1 MQKNG
6 NEEKKKMQEKNKYFF
21 TAKVIAKNKIFFDEI
36 DSTQKKARE
45 LAEKK
50 VENGTIIIT
59 DYQTNGIGT
68 HNRSW
73 YHEKGKNIAFS
84 LILYPKCKINM
95 LESLTIDIAKIM
107 QHVIEELYE
116 VKLEIK
122 KPNDLIYH
130 KKKVGGILTQ
140 IVTNGENIKY
150 LIIGIGMNINSTNF
164 PEELQKIA
172 TSLKLEFGKEFSRE
186 KIISVFC
193 NGLENYC
200 IEKKIF

>member
-1 MQKNG
+1 
-6 NEEKKKMQEKNKYFF
+6 MQEKNKYFF
-21 TAKVIAKNKIFFDEI
+21 TAKVIAKNRIFFDEI

-59 DYQTNGIGT
+59 DYQTKGMGT

-73 YHEKGKNIAFS
+73 YHEKEKNIAFS
-84 LILYPKCKINM
+84 LILYPKCNINN
-95 LESLTIDIAKIM
+95 LESLTIDIAKTM
-107 QHVIEELYE
+107 QHVVEELYE
-116 VKLEIK
+116 IKLEIK

-140 IVTNGENIKY
+140 IVTNGEKIKY

-164 PEELQKIA
+164 PEELHNVA

-186 KIISVFC
+186 KIISEFC
-193 NGLENYC
+193 NEFETYC
-200 IEKKIF
+200 IEKKIFKRYYCTEK